1 MGSKEAE
8 ISAMKRHLVRIN
20 GELEGVK
27 WQEKMLIANF
37 RLQKSELESKLNELI
52 NVFNRQQISN

>member
-1 MGSKEAE
+1 
-8 ISAMKRHLVRIN
+8 MKRHLVRIN